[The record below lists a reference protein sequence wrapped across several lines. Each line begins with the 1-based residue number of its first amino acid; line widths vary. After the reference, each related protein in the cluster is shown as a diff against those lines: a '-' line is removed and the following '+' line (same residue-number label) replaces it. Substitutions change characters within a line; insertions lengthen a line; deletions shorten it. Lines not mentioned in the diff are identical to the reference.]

1 MNGKGV
7 LIGASATLALLAVA
21 GVAAPVIAPDG
32 HEPIDLL
39 SRLSPP
45 LFLGGSVEHPLG
57 TDELGRDI
65 LARLLYS
72 IRVTIIIALVATMIG
87 AVVGTTVGLL
97 AAAAGGWLDE
107 TLMLIV
113 DAQAALPYILL
124 VLLVLSAFGSELQ
137 YFVVLLGLYGWE
149 RYARLARS
157 QAVSAREQG
166 YALAIS
172 AVGASPA
179 RLYLRH
185 ILPNISSA
193 LIVTA
198 TLTFPQIVLLESS
211 LSFLGLGV
219 QPPQTSLGNM
229 VAFGRDY
236 LMTAWWIVAAPA
248 IVILITSLAFTLLGE
263 TLRDRLD
270 PTLADRS

>member
-1 MNGKGV
+1 MRGTGV
-7 LIGASATLALLAVA
+7 LIGASSTLVLLAVL
-21 GVAAPVIAPDG
+21 GLAAPLIAPNG
-32 HEPIDLL
+32 HESIDLL
-39 SRLSPP
+39 SRLAPP
-45 LFLGGSVEHPLG
+45 VFLGGSFEHPLG

-65 LARLLYS
+65 LARLVYS
-72 IRVTIIIALVATMIG
+72 IRVTIVIALVATMIG

>member
-1 MNGKGV
+1 M
-7 LIGASATLALLAVA
+7 LLALLLGMALSFLADEGRCVPGIEFSGRSVQRL
-21 GVAAPVIAPDG
+21 GVALLGARISF
-32 HEPIDLL
+32 DLL
-39 SRLSPP
+39 
-45 LFLGGSVEHPLG
+45 
-57 TDELGRDI
+57 
-65 LARLLYS
+65 
-72 IRVTIIIALVATMIG
+72 
-87 AVVGTTVGLL
+87 
-97 AAAAGGWLDE
+97 
-107 TLMLIV
+107 
-113 DAQAALPYILL
+113 AALPYILL

-185 ILPNISSA
+185 VLPNISSA

-198 TLTFPQIVLLESS
+198 TLIFPQIVLLESS

-270 PTLADRS
+270 PTLADRT

>member
-21 GVAAPVIAPDG
+21 GLAAPVIAPDG

-39 SRLSPP
+39 SRLAPP
-45 LFLGGSVEHPLG
+45 VFLGGSIEHPLG